1 MGSCDLP
8 FTAVAPAGF
17 SRDRR
22 AASSANTFPTTPSP
36 VWLASAPH
44 AAASIGSSSHR
55 FRVRVVH
62 APFEPARLIG
72 G

>member
-1 MGSCDLP
+1 MGSCVLP

-22 AASSANTFPTTPSP
+22 AASSANTFSTTPGT
-36 VWLASAPH
+36 VWLASSPH
-44 AAASIGSSSHR
+44 AVASLRSFSYR

-62 APFEPARLIG
+62 APSDCL
-72 G
+72 

>member
-22 AASSANTFPTTPSP
+22 AASSANTLPTTPGT
-36 VWLASAPH
+36 VWLASSPH
-44 AAASIGSSSHR
+44 AAASLRSFSHR
-55 FRVRVVH
+55 FRIRVVH
-62 APFEPARLIG
+62 ASSDCL
-72 G
+72 